1 MDPFGLCFIY
11 NRQHLKFSEES
22 MVSSLGRL
30 VLSIW
35 LFVVLIVTSSYT
47 ASLSSILTVQQ
58 LSSPIQGIDS
68 LILTNERIGFQVG
81 SFAEN
86 YMMEEL
92 NIPRSRLMALGSPQ
106 EYAEKLRAGIVA
118 AIVDERPYIDLFL
131 ADNCGFQVVGEEFT
145 KSSWGF
151 AFPRDS
157 QLAIDMSTAIL
168 KLSDNGEL
176 QKIHDYWL
184 ERKTCNPQNLDSEQI
199 QLKSFCGP
207 FLIFGVV
214 CALALLTYF
223 CMIFHNFRKHY
234 SDLQDRSLKSRSHAV
249 RRFLSF
255 VDEKE
260 MASKNKLKRKRE
272 RSIYKV
278 KPNSSRVR

>member
-1 MDPFGLCFIY
+1 
-11 NRQHLKFSEES
+11 
-22 MVSSLGRL
+22 
-30 VLSIW
+30 
-35 LFVVLIVTSSYT
+35 
-47 ASLSSILTVQQ
+47 
-58 LSSPIQGIDS
+58 
-68 LILTNERIGFQVG
+68 
-81 SFAEN
+81 
-86 YMMEEL
+86 MMEEL

-145 KSSWGF
+145 KSSLGISV

-234 SDLQDRSLKSRSHAV
+234 SDLQDRSLKNRSHCNA
-249 RRFLSF
+249 
-255 VDEKE
+255 
-260 MASKNKLKRKRE
+260 
-272 RSIYKV
+272 
-278 KPNSSRVR
+278 

>member
-1 MDPFGLCFIY
+1 M
-11 NRQHLKFSEES
+11 
-22 MVSSLGRL
+22 
-30 VLSIW
+30 
-35 LFVVLIVTSSYT
+35 
-47 ASLSSILTVQQ
+47 LT
-58 LSSPIQGIDS
+58 
-68 LILTNERIGFQVG
+68 
-81 SFAEN
+81 
-86 YMMEEL
+86 
-92 NIPRSRLMALGSPQ
+92 
-106 EYAEKLRAGIVA
+106 
-118 AIVDERPYIDLFL
+118 FL
-131 ADNCGFQVVGEEFT
+131 Q
-145 KSSWGF
+145 

-223 CMIFHNFRKHY
+223 CMILHNFRKHY
-234 SDLQDRSLKSRSHAV
+234 SDLEDQSLRSGSHAV
-249 RRFLSF
+249 RRFLLF

-260 MASKNKLKRKRE
+260 IASKNKLKRKRE
-272 RSIYKV
+272 GSIYKV
-278 KPNSSRVR
+278 KPNASRVR

>member
-1 MDPFGLCFIY
+1 MGQFGLCFKY
-11 NRQHLKFSEES
+11 NLQNLKFSEES

-106 EYAEKLRAGIVA
+106 EYAKKLRAGIVA
-118 AIVDERPYIDLFL
+118 AIVDERPYIDLLL

-151 AFPRDS
+151 VSISLHTWLF
-157 QLAIDMSTAIL
+157 QFIL
-168 KLSDNGEL
+168 MTIL
-176 QKIHDYWL
+176 
-184 ERKTCNPQNLDSEQI
+184 
-199 QLKSFCGP
+199 
-207 FLIFGVV
+207 LI
-214 CALALLTYF
+214 
-223 CMIFHNFRKHY
+223 
-234 SDLQDRSLKSRSHAV
+234 
-249 RRFLSF
+249 
-255 VDEKE
+255 
-260 MASKNKLKRKRE
+260 
-272 RSIYKV
+272 
-278 KPNSSRVR
+278 